1 MSNSNDVVCVATGT
15 LIEIQTRHG
24 ALRAA
29 GIESRVVGDHLT
41 AGLGTALPGTVE
53 LWVNRDDLRAA
64 MQQLAGPIASQLEP
78 HAHTQPDSV
87 SDTLPDTLP
96 YTEHGST

>member
-1 MSNSNDVVCVATGT
+1 MTTESADVVCVATGT

-24 ALRAA
+24 ALSAA

-64 MQQLAGPIASQLEP
+64 MQQLAGPSPDHAEP
-78 HAHTQPDSV
+78 HEHAQPDTV
-87 SDTLPDTLP
+87 P